1 MDNCN
6 SSDSS
11 FIMEQHAT
19 ASFVKQ
25 TSQDL
30 LLRCEEGQ
38 APSSPTLTIAKTITS
53 DVIKKSLLSM
63 ERTSDKPTS
72 PPVRDHLNGQNSG
85 RTTRSVSVISLPVD
99 VKSPCADVTSP
110 PADDA
115 PERQQVDEENQNLKK
130 ATDKMA
136 SSIKV
141 ASVSRI
147 ARYVLTSMTK
157 LSVFAHV
164 RCCST
169 WMIVPTNTDDNFDK
183 HIFNANVNKQSMF
196 KCKVL
201 STLYYLTEKSSDT
214 VFMGLPVLCYGSH

>member
-6 SSDSS
+6 SSDGS
-11 FIMEQHAT
+11 FIMEQHGT

-63 ERTSDKPTS
+63 ERTSDKPTL
-72 PPVRDHLNGQNSG
+72 PPVHDHFINGQNSG
-85 RTTRSVSVISLPVD
+85 RTTRSVSVISLPAD
-99 VKSPCADVTSP
+99 VKSCADVTSP

-115 PERQQVDEENQNLKK
+115 PERQQVNEESQNVK

-141 ASVSRI
+141 ASVSRT
-147 ARYVLTSMTK
+147 ARYTYECLLTSMAEFG
-157 LSVFAHV
+157 VF
-164 RCCST
+164 
-169 WMIVPTNTDDNFDK
+169 
-183 HIFNANVNKQSMF
+183 
-196 KCKVL
+196 
-201 STLYYLTEKSSDT
+201 
-214 VFMGLPVLCYGSH
+214 